1 MRRPNGLIIAI
12 DGVVGSGKTAT
23 ARLVAEKL
31 GYRHLDT
38 GAMYRAVTLAATRS
52 KVAATDT
59 EELASLLATVEIS
72 LPLRA
77 AEGRLPHVGG
87 ESPRSGDRVLLNGED
102 VTEAIRRP
110 EVTRQIGAY
119 ADLPL
124 VRRALVAQQQQ
135 MGAEGGVV
143 AEGRDTGTVVFPDA
157 EFKVR
162 MVAALTE
169 RARRRHRELIAKGV
183 SLSFDEVLADVGK
196 RDIED
201 AQRDYGVAGIPAD
214 SVEVDT
220 TDMTLEQQVDHIV
233 DLARQRGA

>member
-31 GYRHLDT
+31 EYRHLDT
-38 GAMYRAVTLAATRS
+38 GAMYRAVTLAANRRG
-52 KVAATDT
+52 VAATDT
-59 EELASLLATVEIS
+59 EELANLLATVEIS
-72 LPLRA
+72 LPLRT
-77 AEGRLPHVGG
+77 AEGLPG
-87 ESPRSGDRVLLNGED
+87 RVLLNDED

-124 VRRALVAQQQQ
+124 VRRALIAQQQQ
-135 MGAEGGVV
+135 MGVEGGVV

-157 EFKVR
+157 ELKVR
-162 MVAALTE
+162 MVAALAE

-183 SLSFDEVLADVGK
+183 SLSFDEVLADVDR
-196 RDIED
+196 RDRED
-201 AQRDYGVAGIPAD
+201 AQRDYGVDGIPAD

>member
-31 GYRHLDT
+31 EYRHLDT
-38 GAMYRAVTLAATRS
+38 GAMYRAVTLAATRRG
-52 KVAATDT
+52 VAATDT
-59 EELASLLATVEIS
+59 EELANLLATVEIS
-72 LPLRA
+72 LPLRT
-77 AEGRLPHVGG
+77 AEGLPG
-87 ESPRSGDRVLLNGED
+87 RVLLNDED

-124 VRRALVAQQQQ
+124 VRRALIAQQQQ
-135 MGAEGGVV
+135 MGVEGGVV

-157 EFKVR
+157 ELKVR
-162 MVAALTE
+162 MVAA

-183 SLSFDEVLADVGK
+183 SLSFDEVLADVDR
-196 RDIED
+196 RDRED
-201 AQRDYGVAGIPAD
+201 AQRDYGVDGIPAD

>member
-38 GAMYRAVTLAATRS
+38 GAMYRAVTLAATRRQI
-52 KVAATDT
+52 VAADT
-59 EELASLLATVEIS
+59 KELASLLAAVEIS
-72 LPLRA
+72 LLPPSAGGQLPIS
-77 AEGRLPHVGG
+77 EGLPG
-87 ESPRSGDRVLLNGED
+87 RVLLNGED

-135 MGAEGGVV
+135 MGVEGGVV

-157 EFKVR
+157 ELKVR
-162 MVAALTE
+162 MVAALAE

-183 SLSFDEVLADVGK
+183 SLSLNEVVADVGK
-196 RDIED
+196 RDRED

>member
-1 MRRPNGLIIAI
+1 MCRQNGLIIAI

-38 GAMYRAVTLAATRS
+38 GAMYRAVTLAATRRQ
-52 KVAATDT
+52 VAATDT

-72 LPLRA
+72 LELPLCGGA
-77 AEGRLPHVGG
+77 SPH
-87 ESPRSGDRVLLNGED
+87 SGDRVLLNGED
-102 VTEAIRRP
+102 VSEAIRRP
-110 EVTRQIGAY
+110 DVTRKIGAY

-135 MGAEGGVV
+135 MGVEGGVV

-157 EFKVR
+157 ELKVR
-162 MVAALTE
+162 MVAALAE

-183 SLSFDEVLADVGK
+183 SLSFDEVLADVDR
-196 RDIED
+196 RDRED

-220 TDMTLEQQVDHIV
+220 TGMTLEQQVDHIV
-233 DLARQRGA
+233 ALARQRGA